1 MFYQIKVALA
11 YRAMQ
16 KARLTYVAKP
26 TLATLAAYSKAQRL
40 HYAIKYPD
48 APFSSIWSV

>member
-1 MFYQIKVALA
+1 MFHKIKVALA

-16 KARLTYVAKP
+16 KARLAYVANP
-26 TLATLAAYSKAQRL
+26 SLVTLAAYTKAQSL

-48 APFSSIWSV
+48 SPFVFGY

>member
-1 MFYQIKVALA
+1 MFYQIKVAFA

-16 KARLTYVAKP
+16 KARLAYVANRS
-26 TLATLAAYSKAQRL
+26 LATFAAYSKAQAL

-48 APFSSIWSV
+48 SPVF